1 MNVYSPSVTTDA
13 TLSEI
18 RERAEK
24 ITRDILALYQCIRDA
39 KDNGYSYNE
48 LGNATGFPRGT
59 LQNVL
64 VGKTPR
70 FSVAEEFSD

>member
-1 MNVYSPSVTTDA
+1 MTTDA

-24 ITRDILALYQCIRDA
+24 IKRDILALYQCIRAA

-70 FSVAEEFSD
+70 FSVSEEFSD

>member
-1 MNVYSPSVTTDA
+1 MYSPSVTTDA

-24 ITRDILALYQCIRDA
+24 IKRDILALYQCIRAA

-70 FSVAEEFSD
+70 FSVSEEFSD